1 MCLIYP
7 RQTLYVRQ
15 QPNYKGPASPAN
27 SVVAQ
32 WQLQTVLKQLREAVF
47 NKTLFMGPQT
57 WILYIFQV
65 PQSIISPAL
74 ASKVVI
80 AVLSLSI
87 PQDRLSLAQ
96 PGLYSSFPPNI
107 GDLI

>member
-1 MCLIYP
+1 MLE
-7 RQTLYVRQ
+7 
-15 QPNYKGPASPAN
+15 
-27 SVVAQ
+27 
-32 WQLQTVLKQLREAVF
+32 QLREAVF

-57 WILYIFQV
+57 WILYIFQE
-65 PQSIISPAL
+65 PQSIVAPAL

-96 PGLYSSFPPNI
+96 SEVYSSPPRNI
-107 GDLI
+107 GDLIKLI

>member
-7 RQTLYVRQ
+7 RQTLYVGQ

-65 PQSIISPAL
+65 PQSIVSPAL

-80 AVLSLSI
+80 AVLAYRPHKTGSAW
-87 PQDRLSLAQ
+87 LSLDFTH
-96 PGLYSSFPPNI
+96 LPP
-107 GDLI
+107 